1 MTPEEALVQLAESTA
16 DAVDGVLQMFA
27 PGEIE
32 RGPAGVV
39 AAGQSPFSMIAA
51 PAVATN
57 VSFGGGVTGGNVF
70 VIALAGARKLAA
82 AMMGAE
88 PSADGGDE
96 LSELELSAVGEAA
109 NQMMAAAAAATS
121 QVLGEEVEIASPE
134 TRFLPTP
141 EAADASFPHT
151 AHAVAVSFKVLDEPC
166 RLVQLVPNAF
176 VVRMTRALAERG
188 AESAPASGGAFP
200 ADAPSDSI
208 RDVPVRVWAE
218 LGRTRLPFGQLVGL
232 ANGAVVELE
241 EGADDLVGVYV
252 NGRAYAT
259 GRLLVVDGDWAVR
272 IEAVHQPSEAAA
284 ATTEGGTT

>member
-27 PGEIE
+27 PGQIE

-39 AAGQSPFSMIAA
+39 APGQSPFSMIAA

-57 VSFGGGVTGGNVF
+57 VSFGGGITGGNVF

-82 AMMGAE
+82 AMMGAD
-88 PSADGGDE
+88 PSAEEGDE
-96 LSELELSAVGEAA
+96 LTELELSAVGEAA

-121 QVLGEEVEIASPE
+121 QVLGEEVDIAAPE

-141 EAADASFPHT
+141 EAADASFPHA
-151 AHAVAVSFKVLDEPC
+151 AHAVAVSFKVLEEPC

-176 VVRMTRALAERG
+176 VVRMTRALAERS
-188 AESAPASGGAFP
+188 AESAPTQALASDGAT
-200 ADAPSDSI
+200 DSI

-218 LGRTRLPFGQLVGL
+218 LGRTRLPLGQLVGL

-272 IEAVHQPSEAAA
+272 IESVHPPAETVAAN
-284 ATTEGGTT
+284 TEGGTT